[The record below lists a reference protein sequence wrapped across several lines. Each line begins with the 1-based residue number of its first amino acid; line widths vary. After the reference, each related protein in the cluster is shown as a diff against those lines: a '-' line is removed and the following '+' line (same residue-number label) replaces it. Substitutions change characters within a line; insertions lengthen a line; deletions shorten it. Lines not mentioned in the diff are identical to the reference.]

1 MACTSNSMN
10 FSNFTKSTKFKESQI
25 KNFYLYFK
33 KYAKETPNKLNYSE
47 FKSSLGILGS
57 KSNDFIC
64 IRLFDMLSDK
74 KSQKLS
80 FGSYLKF
87 MNLVN
92 YGTIEEKIA
101 HSFKF
106 FDLDGKGYISK
117 TDFRKTILSLCEY
130 FSSVSSSQMKIREED
145 IDIIFDDMLEK
156 SESLKLNLEAFMKV
170 SNSHPEIL
178 DFFDIFNNKIL
189 DNLTLIIHKDT
200 LKKIE
205 NVILHLKI
213 LIDKTEKRNMRNL
226 DLTLTIKSYIEKTI
240 RDRKLLIKR
249 EQELQNRVSV
259 LQRSSQVTHNYF
271 LNQNQINNIQAKNQ
285 INKSLTSN
293 ESKTGDI
300 SFSRSYS
307 GILPKAKM
315 FLVSDQVKNKFSH
328 EDPDSFELEVS
339 DMEDDLSSI
348 GNSFQ
353 EDEQKISKAS
363 ITLDKSRINVI
374 EEMHKMSEKKNANKN
389 RSNVLPLE
397 ETKSNISPPSLVTVD
412 FPDNDF
418 KSFEIISKR
427 KRSRKKT
434 VDIHHDDFTLDSN
447 VLRRVSVNPDDFE
460 FFQPSDLNDIKDK
473 DLLDQI
479 MLHGI
484 EINNC
489 LIISNKTSFIKT
501 LNKLKDALRD
511 IVEEIDPSKKVV
523 KRRQAFSLDMAKAS
537 PMEKEDFLNMPFHA
551 QEEKGLIHF
560 GNENVELV
568 LNMMIGIRNSVNLI
582 GGNRSL
588 FPLETNDDAFKEI
601 NTFKY
606 THNTNEKEAQC
617 IFHDYAPKIFYNI
630 RKLYGIN
637 NESYIKSLGP
647 ENFLGNLILIKN
659 RSLRELCSAGKS
671 GSFFYYSY
679 DSKFVLKTISV
690 HEFEF
695 FEQILQD
702 YYNHIVK
709 NPNSMLQR
717 FFGMHT
723 MYFNDIKMHFVI
735 MNNVFNTNVQ
745 VHYKYDLKGSTYQR
759 MSRSKKEKNYDN
771 YDYAIPMKDLDFKER
786 GEKIVLLK
794 QERELISQ
802 ELLNDSE
809 FLASKNI
816 NDYSLLIGVHNPDC
830 YNGNSNSKMNLME
843 QLGNFDNKYNQISI
857 GNMRNINIEMNGD
870 KEFRKPFYEKHRG
883 GVMSSDGKKIYF
895 FGIIDIFTQYG

>member
-1 MACTSNSMN
+1 MACTSNSAN
-10 FSNFTKSTKFKESQI
+10 FSHFTKTTKFKESQI

-74 KSQKLS
+74 ISQKLS
-80 FGSYLKF
+80 FASYLKF

-92 YGTIEEKIA
+92 YGTIEEKIG

-145 IDIIFDDMLEK
+145 IDIIFDDMLAK

-205 NVILHLKI
+205 NVILTLKI

-226 DLTLTIKSYIEKTI
+226 DVTLTIKSYIEKSI

-259 LQRSSQVTHNYF
+259 LQRASQVTHNYF
-271 LNQNQINNIQAKNQ
+271 LNQKQINNIQAKNQ
-285 INKSLTSN
+285 LNKSITSI
-293 ESKTGDI
+293 ESKTGDA

-307 GILPKAKM
+307 VLPKAKM
-315 FLVSDQVKNKFSH
+315 FLVSEQVKNKFSH
-328 EDPDSFELEVS
+328 DDPDSFELEVS
-339 DMEDDLSSI
+339 DMEDDFSCTDNSI
-348 GNSFQ
+348 Q
-353 EDEQKISKAS
+353 EDEKKVSRNSVA
-363 ITLDKSRINVI
+363 LNKSSMNII
-374 EEMHKMSEKKNANKN
+374 EEMHRLSNKN
-389 RSNVLPLE
+389 GSFKNKSSILHAE
-397 ETKSNISPPSLVTVD
+397 ETKSNISQNSLVTVD
-412 FPDNDF
+412 FPENDF
-418 KSFEIISKR
+418 KSFEIKTKR

-434 VDIHHDDFTLDSN
+434 VEFHSDCNVPDFNLKRLNT
-447 VLRRVSVNPDDFE
+447 VNPDDFE
-460 FFQPSDLNDIKDK
+460 FLQPCDVNDIKDK

-489 LIISNKTSFIKT
+489 LIISNKKSFIKT
-501 LNKLKDALRD
+501 LNKLKEALRE

-523 KRRQAFSLDMAKAS
+523 KRRQAFSLDMANAS
-537 PMEKEDFLNMPFHA
+537 PIEKEDFLNTPFLSK
-551 QEEKGLIHF
+551 EEKGLIHF

-582 GGNRSL
+582 GGNRSM
-588 FPLETNDDAFKEI
+588 FPLETNDDSFKEI

-606 THNTNEKEAQC
+606 THNTNGREVQC
-617 IFHDYAPKIFYNI
+617 VFHDYAPKIFYNI
-630 RKLYGIN
+630 RKLYGFN

-659 RSLRELCSAGKS
+659 RSLRELCSTGKS

-695 FEQILQD
+695 FENILQD

-759 MSRSKKEKNYDN
+759 LSRNKKEKNYDS

-786 GEKIVLLK
+786 GEKILLLK
-794 QERELISQ
+794 QEREHISHELI
-802 ELLNDSE
+802 NDSE

-830 YNGNSNSKMNLME
+830 YNGNSNSKLNLME
-843 QLGNFDNKYNQISI
+843 QLGNFDNKSNHIRI
-857 GNMRNINIEMNGD
+857 GNSRNINVDMNGD
-870 KEFRKPFYEKHRG
+870 RDHRKPFYEKHRG
-883 GVMSSDGKKIYF
+883 GVLSSDGKKIYF